1 MCKVVCINVYVYS
14 SFALF
19 GTVSNDYDF
28 SSINA
33 YRNQGLMFVMHCI
46 MLLAVNT
53 DTVFL

>member
-1 MCKVVCINVYVYS
+1 MCKVVCTNVYVYS
-14 SFALF
+14 SCALF